1 MYKRNRREDGGKKN
15 ERKQTKD
22 TNAVRLIRKIDA
34 AVINEKRGIKHRT
47 CCHENSRQNL
57 SCWNENSI
65 FSETFKTHG
74 YNGLCMRVI
83 FFLTKLKDNENLN
96 NLILRTVHW

>member
-1 MYKRNRREDGGKKN
+1 MYKRNQREEGGKKN

-47 CCHENSRQNL
+47 C
-57 SCWNENSI
+57 
-65 FSETFKTHG
+65 
-74 YNGLCMRVI
+74 
-83 FFLTKLKDNENLN
+83 
-96 NLILRTVHW
+96 